1 MHTLLSAVFQTKA
14 NNNNSN
20 NYYYWYNKSN
30 IECSSNIMRL
40 CNICETFWEKA
51 ACQELDK
58 QTKAHTH
65 AQTYILVCA
74 YVNIDIY
81 IHRTLC
87 MPCIRCHRERDRKR
101 ERKRQ
106 SREEEV
112 AGWQQPLLSQYL
124 CYVFYVNVVVKD
136 TCGTTTTTTVD
147 WKEWNYCSNENE
159 SQRKRGFFINLKLIY
174 ATYKMP

>member
-14 NNNNSN
+14 NNNN
-20 NYYYWYNKSN
+20 NYNYWYNKSN

-74 YVNIDIY
+74 YVNLDIY
-81 IHRTLC
+81 IHSTLC
-87 MPCIRCHRERDRKR
+87 MPCIRCHRER
-101 ERKRQ
+101 ERAKGTE
-106 SREEEV
+106 SRRGSRWLAAASSKPIFV
-112 AGWQQPLLSQYL
+112 L
-124 CYVFYVNVVVKD
+124 CFL
-136 TCGTTTTTTVD
+136 
-147 WKEWNYCSNENE
+147 
-159 SQRKRGFFINLKLIY
+159 R
-174 ATYKMP
+174 